1 MARIQSNEKKPF
13 YKKWWVWCIAII
25 LLLAFINGLGDN
37 DDNTNGDGNNTEDT
51 QEEDVSE
58 GDDTQVTDDN
68 NNETTDDTQEA
79 SDNTTQTDPTV
90 IVTQAPEKAATRDN
104 STAKLTEL
112 NTGSFMVG
120 TDIPKGRY
128 VITGDGSGNLFVYD
142 SAGLP
147 YINEILGG
155 GDLGVE
161 TVTTD
166 IAEGDKIEI
175 SGIDKVTF
183 TPAETKVSEGTLT
196 TGNWIVGIDILP
208 GRYDAVSSKGN
219 GNFFVYDTYGIPVVN
234 EILGGGDIG
243 VEKVTLD
250 LEEGYMIS
258 ISGMNEVQFT
268 KK

>member
-1 MARIQSNEKKPF
+1 MAKNQNNEKKPF
-13 YKKWWVWCIAII
+13 YKKWWVWCIAVII
-25 LLLAFINGLGDN
+25 LFAFINGANDN
-37 DDNTNGDGNNTEDT
+37 GEDTQDEGNNTEETQDDT
-51 QEEDVSE
+51 VNE
-58 GDDTQVTDDN
+58 GEDTQVADDN
-68 NNETTDDTQEA
+68 NNTDTTGDTNADDDGQAE
-79 SDNTTQTDPTV
+79 PTV
-90 IVTQAPEKAATRDN
+90 QVTEAPEQTNTRDN
-104 STAKLTEL
+104 SAAKLTEL

-128 VITGDGSGNLFVYD
+128 VITGDGSGNLFIYD
-142 SAGLP
+142 SAGIP

-175 SGIDKVTF
+175 SGINKVTF
-183 TPAETKVSEGTLT
+183 TPAETKVSEATLT

-208 GRYDAVSSKGN
+208 GRYDAESSKGN
-219 GNFFVYDTYGIPVVN
+219 GNFFVYDKNGIPVVN

-243 VEKVTLD
+243 VEKVTID
-250 LEEGYMIS
+250 LEEGNMIS
-258 ISGMNEVQFT
+258 ISGMNEVRFS